1 MQRSFA
7 FDAAAPLL
15 LAAIVWIMLVLI
27 GHVRASAEP
36 QTRTFYNEKGQ
47 AVGTATTR
55 GDTTTFSNDKGQVT
69 GRAERRGDGV
79 TNFYDSA
86 GRIIGSSKDRR

>member
-1 MQRSFA
+1 
-7 FDAAAPLL
+7 
-15 LAAIVWIMLVLI
+15 
-27 GHVRASAEP
+27 
-36 QTRTFYNEKGQ
+36 
-47 AVGTATTR
+47 VGTATTR